1 MRYNIVTNAET
12 AFYRGGYRSLK
23 CTISINYYNL
33 SVTTGKNFSKTICF
47 FFIHSHFD
55 LTPNKIWLLK
65 RQIRSGIFFEILI
78 MQNKI
83 GCAFAKYFS

>member
-47 FFIHSHFD
+47 FFIWD
-55 LTPNKIWLLK
+55 LIDKLAQYI
-65 RQIRSGIFFEILI
+65 IFILNI
-78 MQNKI
+78 IFIKNTTDTSK
-83 GCAFAKYFS
+83 